1 MFFSR
6 ESRKPSL
13 ANEAKTFSEWAEK
26 KNLDYENQILNA
38 KKEVVKT
45 DPIKDKTKG
54 CEGFDGLFKIYQN
67 KKNGKSFIEIDTSH
81 LDKEFIY
88 FSYIENGVT
97 DAGAVKGSYRG
108 SKIIKIVN
116 FIIKLILN

>member
-1 MFFSR
+1 MKKLLLLTLALFINCSISNAQYSLFSH
-6 ESRKPSL
+6 
-13 ANEAKTFSEWAEK
+13 K
-26 KNLDYENQILNA
+26 KNKKSKS
-38 KKEVVKT
+38 KKEVVKA

-54 CEGFDGLFKIYQN
+54 CEVFDGLFKIYQN

-97 DAGAVKGSYRG
+97 DAGAVKGLS
-108 SKIIKIVN
+108 
-116 FIIKLILN
+116 LIHI